1 MMEIRVVK
9 PCLPQPDIKEI
20 LRYSGVRGED
30 DGVRLEIERLLPG
43 LEKAVKPAACYA
55 ELSVSFADCEV
66 RLGNIAVRSRSL
78 SKLLSGADRAIIFAV
93 TVGVGL
99 DREIA
104 RLGATSPARQLLA
117 DAFGTERVEA
127 ACDWLCER
135 FKAEYRG
142 LPLSARFSAGYG
154 DVPLELQRDIFALLD
169 CPRRIGLT
177 LNESLLMSPSKSV
190 TAIVGISRGKDFL
203 AQG

>member
-1 MMEIRVVK
+1 MMELK
-9 PCLPQPDIKEI
+9 Q
-20 LRYSGVRGED
+20 
-30 DGVRLEIERLLPG
+30 
-43 LEKAVKPAACYA
+43 
-55 ELSVSFADCEV
+55 
-66 RLGNIAVRSRSL
+66 
-78 SKLLSGADRAIIFAV
+78 
-93 TVGVGL
+93 TVEMMNSN
-99 DREIA
+99 DYR
-104 RLGATSPARQLLA
+104 
-117 DAFGTERVEA
+117 
-127 ACDWLCER
+127 ER

>member
-30 DGVRLEIERLLPG
+30 EGVRLEIERLLPG

-55 ELSVSFADCEV
+55 ELSVSLADCEV

-104 RLGATSPARQLLA
+104 RLGAMSPARTTTSAPLGSRPSRFPCRSDVAIIFITDYASFAKHQFSTRA
-117 DAFGTERVEA
+117 RA
-127 ACDWLCER
+127 AHVAS
-135 FKAEYRG
+135 KAN
-142 LPLSARFSAGYG
+142 
-154 DVPLELQRDIFALLD
+154 DIVLYASID
-169 CPRRIGLT
+169 
-177 LNESLLMSPSKSV
+177 SY
-190 TAIVGISRGKDFL
+190 
-203 AQG
+203 